1 MKTKL
6 TTTFAVVVVALVVF
20 GASGST
26 TYSWF
31 SDSDHSSITITM
43 AVNIVLEE
51 DSNEEIVIDESQYG
65 KVDLNYH
72 IVSNKLTNH
81 GTMSVN
87 DGTIKVKGRGLDNFG
102 VATITDVTME
112 VGSPGAYGCVSEKGS
127 YTVYDNVTI
136 TSAGG
141 GIGVADGAKSVFN
154 SGSVAVNSTSTSG
167 RYVFYV
173 VGEGSELTI
182 NDGDFS
188 FSKTLNQKRAYV
200 HVGEGATVNIMGGTF
215 GKASSR
221 SGYTAGLLGS
231 GTIIITGGTFGFDPS
246 NWVADGYEAVK
257 NGENWTVSKK

>member
-1 MKTKL
+1 MKTRL

-65 KVDLNYH
+65 KVDLNNH

-87 DGTIKVKGRGLDNFG
+87 NGTIKVEGRGLDNFG
-102 VATITDVTME
+102 VATITDVTMN

-127 YTVYDNVTI
+127 YTVYDGVKI
-136 TSAGG
+136 TSGGG
-141 GIGVADGAKSVFN
+141 GIGVVDGSKAVFN
-154 SGSVAVNSTSTSG
+154 SGSVEVNSATTNG
-167 RYVFYV
+167 RYVFYLE
-173 VGEGSELTI
+173 GEGSELTI
-182 NDGDFS
+182 KGGEFS
-188 FSKTLNQKRAYV
+188 FSKNLTLKRAYV
-200 HVGEGATVNIMGGTF
+200 YAGVGTTVYIEDGTF
-215 GKASSR
+215 DKTSSR

-246 NWVADGYEAVK
+246 NWVADGY
-257 NGENWTVSKK
+257 